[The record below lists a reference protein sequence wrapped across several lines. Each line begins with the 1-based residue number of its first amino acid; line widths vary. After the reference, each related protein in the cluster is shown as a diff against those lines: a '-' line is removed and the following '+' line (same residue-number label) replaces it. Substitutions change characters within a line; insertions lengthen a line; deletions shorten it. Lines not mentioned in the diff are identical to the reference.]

1 MALFEQDFLMRQVQY
16 LTQLLQEIIFK
27 KSQNQ
32 YREAVQEIRNA
43 LQKINRDNPKKF
55 YQLSLKETLDLFIT
69 NNKFESRL
77 AIPVAELLT
86 EESEMLS
93 ERHHSRSRKCV
104 LQSLLLYQ
112 KSLSEDDA
120 AVPLDIHQRIEQLKQ
135 RVSNRNKIEEIDRI
149 LA

>member
-1 MALFEQDFLMRQVQY
+1 MALFEQDFLTRQIQY

-32 YREAVQEIRNA
+32 YREAVQDIRNA

-55 YQLSLKETLDLFIT
+55 YQLSLEETLALFTI

-86 EESEMLS
+86 EEAEMLR
-93 ERHHSRSRKCV
+93 ERHYSRSRKCA

-112 KSLSEDDA
+112 KALSEEGA
-120 AVPLDIHQRIEQLKQ
+120 PVPLDIHQKIEQLEQQISQK
-135 RVSNRNKIEEIDRI
+135 SKIEAINRL